1 MPDAGEI
8 LRRDTIDLTLAQFRF
23 AFGYV
28 PIGTENPTEPAPFLV
43 PSLPDLLDAA
53 RGWSGLRHLLLDIRM
68 PAEQAERHAAEMMGR
83 IAAAF
88 EGDFQFDLTLL
99 VNDEQVLAAMQAA
112 VASASTRIA
121 FSWVGLVPDFPRNED
136 GSLVDG
142 AREDAIRDDS
152 PVEAAIR
159 HRTSVVTLSRSFS
172 ADRHG
177 DATTG
182 RSAFEDYNAFVA
194 HDVARLE
201 PFNLNPRENQ
211 GHQVERLLAT
221 VQDDVPEMESL
232 VAMGVSGIITD
243 DVNALRGVLAAA
255 GRS

>member
-1 MPDAGEI
+1 VPDAGEI
-8 LRRDTIDLTLAQFRF
+8 LRRDTIDLTLAEFRG

-28 PIGTENPTEPAPFLV
+28 PIEAENPTGPAPFLV
-43 PSLPDLLDAA
+43 PSLPELLEAA
-53 RGWSGLRHLLLDIRM
+53 RRWPGLRHLLLYIQM
-68 PAEQAERHAAEMMGR
+68 PAEQAERHAAKMMER

-99 VNDEQVLAAMQAA
+99 VDDEQVLTAMQAA
-112 VASASTRIA
+112 VASASSRIA

-142 AREDAIRDDS
+142 ARENAIRDDS

-159 HRTSVVTLSRSFS
+159 HRTAVVTLGRTFS
-172 ADRHG
+172 ADRRG
-177 DATTG
+177 DAATG

-201 PFNLNPRENQ
+201 PFNLDPRENQ
-211 GHQVERLLAT
+211 GHQVERLLAAI
-221 VQDDVPEMESL
+221 QDDVSEMESL
-232 VAMGVSGIITD
+232 VALGVSGIITD
-243 DVNALRGVLAAA
+243 AVNALRSILAAA